1 MEKILLFFA
10 TLFVI
15 PIILTLLY
23 NGYIKFLLWRCKL
36 IYDEKAGYWVLPFW
50 AWMIGLIQF
59 IRLKKKGVDF
69 LYQRSITLGTWILY
83 QYADSNYINPS
94 IANDWAFV
102 KICQIYFAPKSV
114 QHC

>member
-50 AWMIGLIQF
+50 AWMIGLIQSIPEIYNSKNVDPLS
-59 IRLKKKGVDF
+59 IR
-69 LYQRSITLGTWILY
+69 R
-83 QYADSNYINPS
+83 
-94 IANDWAFV
+94 
-102 KICQIYFAPKSV
+102 
-114 QHC
+114 